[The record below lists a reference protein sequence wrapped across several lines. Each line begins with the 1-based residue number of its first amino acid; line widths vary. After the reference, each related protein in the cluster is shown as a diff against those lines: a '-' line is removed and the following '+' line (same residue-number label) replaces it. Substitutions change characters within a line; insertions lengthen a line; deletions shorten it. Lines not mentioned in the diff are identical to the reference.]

1 MSFGFCRARYRLS
14 HYFELTTPSDC
25 ATDHLM
31 YRTVSRLAVIEPVGA
46 LCWLTEVSQ
55 HIGTYRRQVPSD
67 VFR

>member
-14 HYFELTTPSDC
+14 PYFELTTPSDC

-31 YRTVSRLAVIEPVGA
+31 YRTVSRLAVIEPVDA